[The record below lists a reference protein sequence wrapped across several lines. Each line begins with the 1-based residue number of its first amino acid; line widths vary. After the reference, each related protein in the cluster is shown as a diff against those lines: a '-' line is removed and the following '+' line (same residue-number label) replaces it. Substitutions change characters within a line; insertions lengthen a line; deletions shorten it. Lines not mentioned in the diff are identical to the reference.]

1 VKDFQDMTL
10 KGKIPEQILLELR
23 LKMGSLEAALLAKDP
38 EMPNHLRES
47 HRLLITYPESVHLL
61 DDNEIHCLIEAAEE
75 HTKVKIVQ
83 EAAKG
88 KGTRKKEIN
97 AALDL

>member
-1 VKDFQDMTL
+1 MKEPTESL
-10 KGKIPEQILLELR
+10 KGKIPEQILSDLR
-23 LKMGSLEAALLAKDP
+23 MKMASLEKALLEKDP

-61 DDNEIHCLIEAAEE
+61 DDSEIHHLIEAAEE